1 MQPHLKIGQ
10 LCLSQLTIS
19 FRNVPKT
26 IIIVNSELES
36 SHRIQMIENSF
47 GTAGRQLNDG
57 SRLLFA
63 EGFLM
68 KRSKESCKRRH
79 FFLFSD
85 MLLWGSVIKAWIIN
99 LQPQAQLRRG
109 ARGSLMEATKLA
121 SEKCI
126 IQFGMREGLK

>member
-1 MQPHLKIGQ
+1 MLQKQ
-10 LCLSQLTIS
+10 Y
-19 FRNVPKT
+19 N
-26 IIIVNSELES
+26 IIMNSVLES

-109 ARGSLMEATKLA
+109 PRGSLMEAAKLT

-126 IQFGMREGLK
+126 I